1 MNTEKKFF
9 VNIKNVSLDIEHFSK
24 EYRLLKSFEPKSD
37 NKNKKILNNISL
49 EIKEGDKLG
58 IIGPNGA
65 GKSTLLRLIAE
76 IYKPTSGE
84 FSKKGRCIGY
94 FGNIFYDEYMT
105 GIEFIINSLML
116 FNHTKKEVDLKIDKI
131 LNFIDIGEYIYK
143 TFNTYSEGM
152 KARVSLATIIFAKP
166 NILLI
171 DEGIGAG
178 DRFFIQKTKDAIN
191 QMLLETPILVM
202 SSHDEEMLLK
212 FCKTSILMSKG
223 QIIRHENTQK
233 ILDFYKSEEFKNT
246 IFPI

>member
-1 MNTEKKFF
+1 MNTEKNFF
-9 VNIKNVSLDIEHFSK
+9 VKINNVSLDLKRFSK
-24 EYRLLKSFEPKSD
+24 EYRLLKSIKSKSD
-37 NKNKKILNNISL
+37 TKNHKILNNISL

-58 IIGPNGA
+58 VIGPNGA
-65 GKSTLLRLIAE
+65 GKSSLLRLIAE
-76 IYKPTSGE
+76 IYKPTSGQL
-84 FSKKGRCIGY
+84 SKKGKCIGY

-105 GIEFIINSLML
+105 GLEFIINSLML
-116 FNHTKKEVDLKIDKI
+116 FDYTKKEVDLKIDKI
-131 LNFIDIGEYIYK
+131 LNFIDIGEHINK

-191 QMLLETPILVM
+191 KMLVETPILVM

-212 FCKTSILMSKG
+212 FCKTSILMIKG
-223 QIIRHENTQK
+223 QIIRHEDTHK
-233 ILDFYKSEEFKNT
+233 VIDYYKSEEFKKT
-246 IFPI
+246 MFSI

>member
-9 VNIKNVSLDIEHFSK
+9 VNIQNVSLDLEHFNK
-24 EYRLLKSFEPKSD
+24 EYRLFKSFKPKSD

-58 IIGPNGA
+58 IVGPNGA

-76 IYKPTSGE
+76 IYEPTSGE

-116 FNHTKKEVDLKIDKI
+116 FDHTKKEVDLKIDKI

-191 QMLLETPILVM
+191 QILLETPILIM

-233 ILDFYKSEEFKNT
+233 ILDFYKSEEFKKT
-246 IFPI
+246 MFSI